1 MYSLFCYTAFL
12 SIKTNIVTALYPP
25 QMSVRNTQY
34 ILKSLSVSW
43 TLLIFLAPL
52 CSLVVFSMVVST
64 SSAEVYISFHYHWLF
79 FEIQLI
85 HHEFTHF
92 KYKIQSFFLFIQTCE
107 VSTQFN
113 SPKYQKFQFIY
124 LWLLVLLMPYVRN
137 YYRSQCHKK
146 LPMFLSETFTVLG
159 LTFSL
164 WSI

>member
-25 QMSVRNTQY
+25 QMSVCSTQY

-52 CSLVVFSMVVST
+52 CSLVVFSMMVST

-92 KYKIQSFFLFIQTCE
+92 KYKIQSFFCLFRLVKSLLNLIPP
-107 VSTQFN
+107 STRN
-113 SPKYQKFQFIY
+113 SNLFTFGC
-124 LWLLVLLMPYVRN
+124 LCFW
-137 YYRSQCHKK
+137 CH
-146 LPMFLSETFTVLG
+146 M
-159 LTFSL
+159 
-164 WSI
+164 